1 MENNIQLNEH
11 NKEEFPPMHT
21 AEHILNGLMSKRY
34 ACGRAFSAHI
44 ERKKSKLDFHID
56 HELSQEELT
65 SIENE
70 VNDVIK
76 RDLEVWTEY
85 VKKEDMVGR
94 FDLTRL
100 PDDASETV
108 RIVHVG
114 DYDECLCIGSHVGST
129 SEIGQFRI
137 TSSSW
142 KEGVQRLVYKLD
154 NKG

>member
-1 MENNIQLNEH
+1 MEENIQLNEH
-11 NKEEFPPMHT
+11 NKEEYPPMHT
-21 AEHILNGLMSKRY
+21 AEHIVNGLMNRKY

-44 ERKKSKLDFHID
+44 ERKKSKLDFHLAQ
-56 HELSQEELT
+56 ELSPEEL
-65 SIENE
+65 SAIETE

-85 VKKEDMVGR
+85 AKKEDMVGR

-100 PDDASETV
+100 PDNASETV

-114 DYDECLCIGSHVGST
+114 DYDECLCVGTHVART

-137 TSSSW
+137 SSSSW
-142 KEGVQRLVYKLD
+142 KEGVQRIVFKV
-154 NKG
+154 